1 MNKENSLLVIQ
12 VNTGREIVLPL
23 DESTKSMPLI
33 HLARLI
39 SKKEGYS
46 LNDIQFVNSPE
57 YVLSKKK
64 LGDDLALNHSSV

>member
-23 DESTKSMPLI
+23 DESIKSMPLI

-57 YVLSKKK
+57 YVLS
-64 LGDDLALNHSSV
+64 